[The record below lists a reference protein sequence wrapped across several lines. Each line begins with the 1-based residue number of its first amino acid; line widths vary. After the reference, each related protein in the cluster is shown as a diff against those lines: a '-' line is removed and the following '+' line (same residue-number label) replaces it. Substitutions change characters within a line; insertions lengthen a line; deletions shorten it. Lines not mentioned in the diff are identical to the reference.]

1 MVYNAVCAWADVF
14 CIVVRYVCQDIF
26 KYDSPREVA
35 ARDLLY
41 VLCHVAHD
49 RMRAC
54 LGSGLAVSVEAS
66 MKPSS

>member
-1 MVYNAVCAWADVF
+1 MVYNAVGAWADVF
-14 CIVVRYVCQDIF
+14 CIVVRCQDIF

-49 RMRAC
+49 CVRAC